1 MKKFRLLI
9 LFIIAVLCGLF
20 TFSYIASLEDGSNE
34 LWMIV
39 TAVLLGGID
48 YLLARRWDEK
58 GLLPDEV
65 SDRKND
71 RA

>member
-1 MKKFRLLI
+1 MKTFRLLI

-48 YLLARRWDEK
+48 YLLAKRWDKK

-71 RA
+71 LA